1 MFSKMVII
9 FNFYFK
15 SLFKLVQ
22 PGFSSENNL
31 QSNKKVFI
39 KYCWIALAI
48 LFGISVVRQQQMDSL
63 GYIYGYQG
71 LGLK

>member
-15 SLFKLVQ
+15 CLFKLVQ

-48 LFGISVVRQQQMDSL
+48 LFGISVIRQQQMDSL